1 MPATGLN
8 PRKAAI
14 QDIAARTVRNSN
26 GAPANGNGNSNGQH
40 PTSEYF
46 GINTFGARQ
55 MRARLPKDVFA
66 KLVGAIRQG
75 KKLDAEIAPT
85 VAQVIKEW
93 AISRGVTHFTHWF
106 QPQTGLTAEKHDAFL
121 SFDDKQQPMES
132 FTGAQL
138 IQSEPDASSFPSGG
152 LRATWEARGYTAW
165 NPASPVFIVESG
177 STRTLCIPSVFIGYN
192 GEALDEMTPLLRS
205 SDALS
210 KKAIEMLELL
220 GDKNVLRVYTTL
232 GPEQEYFLIDRA
244 HFALRPDLVMAGRT
258 LIGAPPPRGQQLE
271 DHYFGGIPERVQAC
285 IAEVEHE
292 LYKLGVPIVTRHN
305 EVAPSQFEMAPMFEE
320 TDLSVDHNQLVM
332 SVLRRVA
339 LRHGLQALL
348 HEKPFAG
355 INGSGKH
362 CNWSMAITSDDPNF
376 DGTNLLK
383 PGKTPHQNIR
393 FLVFLAA
400 VLKGVHK
407 HAGLLRASI
416 GISGNE
422 HRLGANEAPPAIIS
436 VFMGTTLTRVI
447 EDIVNGKTS
456 GQSAQQAMIKLGV
469 AKLPE
474 VEQDNTD
481 RNRTS
486 PFAFTGAKF
495 EFRAVGSSQSI
506 AFPVMLLNA
515 TVAEALGEL
524 TATLRD
530 AIKKS
535 KSVDDAV
542 LQVVRAAFKET
553 ETIRFE
559 GNNYHN
565 DWVKE
570 AEKRG
575 LLNLRRTPEALAQLL
590 TKESRACLTKLG
602 ILSKSELES
611 RYHVRL
617 ERYAKDMLI
626 EMHTMQELIDT
637 MVLPAAF
644 SYAATLLES
653 AANAK
658 TAGVKSIPQLDAA
671 NQLGLMITELQVR
684 REALGKV
691 TEKAEGMHDSMEAQA
706 KLLTSQGA
714 DRMADVRESS
724 DALELTVSDE
734 LWPLPKYREMV
745 FPV

>member
-1 MPATGLN
+1 
-8 PRKAAI
+8 
-14 QDIAARTVRNSN
+14 
-26 GAPANGNGNSNGQH
+26 
-40 PTSEYF
+40 
-46 GINTFGARQ
+46 
-55 MRARLPKDVFA
+55 
-66 KLVGAIRQG
+66 
-75 KKLDAEIAPT
+75 
-85 VAQVIKEW
+85 
-93 AISRGVTHFTHWF
+93 
-106 QPQTGLTAEKHDAFL
+106 
-121 SFDDKQQPMES
+121 
-132 FTGAQL
+132 
-138 IQSEPDASSFPSGG
+138 
-152 LRATWEARGYTAW
+152 
-165 NPASPVFIVESG
+165 
-177 STRTLCIPSVFIGYN
+177 
-192 GEALDEMTPLLRS
+192 
-205 SDALS
+205 
-210 KKAIEMLELL
+210 
-220 GDKNVLRVYTTL
+220 
-232 GPEQEYFLIDRA
+232 
-244 HFALRPDLVMAGRT
+244 
-258 LIGAPPPRGQQLE
+258 
-271 DHYFGGIPERVQAC
+271 
-285 IAEVEHE
+285 
-292 LYKLGVPIVTRHN
+292 
-305 EVAPSQFEMAPMFEE
+305 
-320 TDLSVDHNQLVM
+320 
-332 SVLRRVA
+332 
-339 LRHGLQALL
+339 
-348 HEKPFAG
+348 
-355 INGSGKH
+355 
-362 CNWSMAITSDDPNF
+362 
-376 DGTNLLK
+376 
-383 PGKTPHQNIR
+383 
-393 FLVFLAA
+393 
-400 VLKGVHK
+400 
-407 HAGLLRASI
+407 
-416 GISGNE
+416 
-422 HRLGANEAPPAIIS
+422 
-436 VFMGTTLTRVI
+436 
-447 EDIVNGKTS
+447 
-456 GQSAQQAMIKLGV
+456 MIKLGV

-474 VEQDNTD
+474 IEQDNTD

-553 ETIRFE
+553 ATIRFE

-590 TKESRACLTKLG
+590 TKDSRACLTKLG

-626 EMHTMQELIDT
+626 EMHTMQEMIDT

-658 TAGVKSIPQLDAA
+658 TAGVKSIPQLEAA
-671 NQLGLMITELQVR
+671 NQLGLMITELQAR

-724 DALELTVSDE
+724 DALELAVSDE